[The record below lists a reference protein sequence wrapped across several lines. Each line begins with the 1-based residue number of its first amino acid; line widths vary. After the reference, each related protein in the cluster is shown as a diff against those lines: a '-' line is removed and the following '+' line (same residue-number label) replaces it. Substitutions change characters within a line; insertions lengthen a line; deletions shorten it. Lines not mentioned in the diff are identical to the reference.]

1 MKLRFKKIQHNLI
14 MKDRKSRKKRI
25 EDEGLPDETERQ
37 QRVPR
42 LRYFEDV
49 AGYSGVSIWIQYI
62 TNESH
67 FQSVISP

>member
-1 MKLRFKKIQHNLI
+1 

-49 AGYSGVSIWIQYI
+49 AGYSGVSTWIQYI

-67 FQSVISP
+67 FLSVISP